1 MPERMME
8 AGQANAAQN
17 HAGGAP
23 LVGAAGG
30 TGQGKAG
37 TANAVSMGS
46 HEKTHVKAL
55 ARVSEGIIEGAKN
68 NIAAINIVVTILRKF
83 MVVPP
88 LPFPRL
94 FPGDEPSTS

>member
-1 MPERMME
+1 MIE

-55 ARVSEGIIEGAKN
+55 ARVSEGIIEGSKEQHRRNQYCGHDLAKVYGRPPAP
-68 NIAAINIVVTILRKF
+68 ISTAISR
-83 MVVPP
+83 
-88 LPFPRL
+88 R
-94 FPGDEPSTS
+94 